1 MASTKNRSDA
11 FTPVSRR
18 VRFVVVLTIED
29 LISSSILTLALEW
42 LNHISLTR

>member
-11 FTPVSRR
+11 FTQVSRC
-18 VRFVVVLTIED
+18 VRFVVLTTED

-42 LNHISLTR
+42 LNPISLTR